1 MKLGIFNQVDKF
13 KINIRNASTNILL
26 NVNFNDIIEEDST
39 LKSLIWEKF
48 PPNCAGYFRIRYI
61 NEQQSE
67 EQLLTA
73 STSDDFVLEPPSRTG
88 ATISGK
94 SVLCFSQI
102 ST

>member
-1 MKLGIFNQVDKF
+1 MTLDQADQAEEFT
-13 KINIRNASTNILL
+13 INIRNTVTNMVLDA
-26 NVNFNDIIEEDST
+26 NGNEIIEFST
-39 LKSLIWEKF
+39 LGSLKWEKF

-94 SVLCFSQI
+94 SVPCFSQI